1 MTTTITKT
9 FSGQWIEFEVER
21 TSEGIRIVKETLL
34 EAMQMNYHKDLE
46 KLRMIC
52 DEIQNPHDAL
62 AWLEDGESLAL
73 FGITDDEAVQEIYHE
88 IRDEINSKWGAD
100 S

>member
-1 MTTTITKT
+1 MTYQENI
-9 FSGQWIEFEVER
+9 
-21 TSEGIRIVKETLL
+21 
-34 EAMQMNYHKDLE
+34 E

-52 DEIQNPHDAL
+52 DEIENPHDAL

-73 FGITDDEAVQEIYHE
+73 FGITDDKAVQEIYHE

>member
-1 MTTTITKT
+1 
-9 FSGQWIEFEVER
+9 
-21 TSEGIRIVKETLL
+21 
-34 EAMQMNYHKDLE
+34 MNYQENIE

-73 FGITDDEAVQEIYHE
+73 FGITNDKAVQEIYHE
-88 IRDEINSKWGAD
+88 IS

>member
-1 MTTTITKT
+1 
-9 FSGQWIEFEVER
+9 
-21 TSEGIRIVKETLL
+21 
-34 EAMQMNYHKDLE
+34 MQMNYQENID

-52 DEIQNPHDAL
+52 DEIESPHDAL

-73 FGITDDEAVQEIYHE
+73 FGITNEKAVQEIYHE
-88 IRDEINSKWGAD
+88 ISSELNSKWGMD

>member
-1 MTTTITKT
+1 
-9 FSGQWIEFEVER
+9 
-21 TSEGIRIVKETLL
+21 
-34 EAMQMNYHKDLE
+34 MNYQENID

-52 DEIQNPHDAL
+52 DEIENPHDAL

-73 FGITDDEAVQEIYHE
+73 FGITNEKAVQEIYHE
-88 IRDEINSKWGAD
+88 ISSEMNSKWGMD